1 MNPENLVSLADRTL
15 EERQRIGA
23 MGGKKSGE
31 TKREKKLL
39 RQCIEELMEREM
51 GTGSD
56 GQPISGAEA
65 ITTKLFKKALDGDV
79 HAFEVLRDTA
89 GQKPV
94 EKVMVAD
101 VDQTIIDEVERMVI
115 GIPVET
121 VILQSPSKPGQSR
134 ILCLDKKTESVI
146 ATYDTVMAASEAT
159 KIDNSNIG
167 KCLKGKAKSAGGYLW
182 RYENSMSQ

>member
-23 MGGKKSGE
+23 LGGKKSGE

-56 GQPISGAEA
+56 GKPISGAEA
-65 ITTKLFKKALDGDV
+65 ISTKLFKKALDGDV

-101 VDQTIIDEVERMVI
+101 IDQSVISEVESMVLGGTTTAATTPI
-115 GIPVET
+115 APAAKTGS
-121 VILQSPSKPGQSR
+121 QR
-134 ILCLDKKTESVI
+134 IVCKDKKTKDIVG
-146 ATYDTVMAASEAT
+146 TYETIMAAQNAT
-159 KIDNSNIG
+159 GVDNSNIG
-167 KCLKGKAKSAGGYLW
+167 KCLRGKAKSAGGYLW
-182 RYENSMSQ
+182 EYE